1 MHPQVILCKMP
12 DHSSKSNTFGASM
25 VDTIEKNKFVA
36 LTYTITDENNDVV
49 EQVELPVRLIYGH
62 NSQLME
68 KIETALLG
76 HKQGDVISV
85 KISAEEGFGPHQ
97 PELTFTYGLKDVPEE
112 FHHIGAEVEFQNE
125 QGESKNFRVI
135 SIADG
140 KLTVDGN
147 HPLAG
152 KEISFNINLVEVRD
166 ATIEELTNG
175 VEKAPSL
182 H

>member
-1 MHPQVILCKMP
+1 MHPRVILCKMP
-12 DHSSKSNTFGASM
+12 DHSSRSNTFGAFM

-36 LTYTITDENNDVV
+36 LTYTITDENNEVV
-49 EQVELPVRLIYGH
+49 ERIDLPVRLIYGH

-85 KISAEEGFGPHQ
+85 KISPEEGFGPHQ
-97 PELTFTYGLKDVPEE
+97 PELTFTYDLKDVPEE
-112 FHHIGAEVEFQNE
+112 FQHIGAEMKFQNE
-125 QGESKNFRVI
+125 QGESKNFRVV

-175 VEKAPSL
+175 VETAPSL

>member
-1 MHPQVILCKMP
+1 MHRSAILCKMP
-12 DHSSKSNTFGASM
+12 AHSSRSNTFGDPMA
-25 VDTIEKNKFVA
+25 DTIEKNKFVA
-36 LTYTITDENNDVV
+36 LTYSITDENNEVV
-49 EQVELPVRLIYGH
+49 ERIDLPVRLIYGH
-62 NSQLME
+62 NSQLIE

-76 HKQGDVISV
+76 HEQGDVVSV
-85 KISAEEGFGPHQ
+85 KLSPEEGFGPHQ
-97 PELTFTYGLKDVPEE
+97 PKLTFTDDLQNVPEE
-112 FHHIGAEVEFQNE
+112 FQRIGAEVEFQNE
-125 QGESKNFRVI
+125 QGESKKFRVV

-152 KEISFNINLVEVRD
+152 KEITYNINLVEVRD

-175 VEKAPSL
+175 VENMPSL